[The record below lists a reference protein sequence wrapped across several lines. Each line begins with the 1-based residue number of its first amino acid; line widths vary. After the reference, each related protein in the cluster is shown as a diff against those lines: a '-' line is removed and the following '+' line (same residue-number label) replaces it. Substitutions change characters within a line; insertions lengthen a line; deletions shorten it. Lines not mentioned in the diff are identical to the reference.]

1 MFYGF
6 SWVTTIFC
14 KSLLTCFQI
23 QEPGVFCTTKMADFF
38 PSSIIIYPH
47 ITYQFKTMQK
57 SLEFHGCYLSLS
69 QNYIGQNSHFLKL
82 ISSSLNMGLS
92 SLFSPVYKTDSKME
106 KKKKAQLKTKSR
118 SVKKSSHK
126 SSHSERKSIKSSRK
140 KRTKVIF

>member
-1 MFYGF
+1 MLFEL
-6 SWVTTIFC
+6 I
-14 KSLLTCFQI
+14 
-23 QEPGVFCTTKMADFF
+23 TKLHRVEF
-38 PSSIIIYPH
+38 P
-47 ITYQFKTMQK
+47 F
-57 SLEFHGCYLSLS
+57 L
-69 QNYIGQNSHFLKL
+69 LKL

-140 KRTKVIF
+140 KRTKVSFKVFGLDGVFCYCFFDFPILADFLSIKWLEFPISFRKHL